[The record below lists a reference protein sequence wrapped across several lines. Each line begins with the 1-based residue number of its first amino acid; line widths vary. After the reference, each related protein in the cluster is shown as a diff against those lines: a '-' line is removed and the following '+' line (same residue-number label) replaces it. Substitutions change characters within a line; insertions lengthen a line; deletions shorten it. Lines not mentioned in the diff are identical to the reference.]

1 VQRRRSL
8 VAVPTSNPPPLL
20 HGFDPTLLL
29 VLNLVGTFVF
39 GLSGGMAGVRKQLDL
54 FGAVVLAVVVGIAGG
69 TIRDVLIGTPPA
81 TFRDWR
87 YLAVAGGAGLVTTLA
102 HPAINRLQ
110 RPIDALDAAGL
121 ALFCVTGAATA
132 LAHRLGVVDAVILGA
147 ITGIG
152 GGMLRDILVGEIP
165 TVLRGGLYAIP
176 ALIGAAIVVVA
187 FKAGAR
193 TLIFPIVGA
202 TVCFVMRMV
211 GLRYGLG
218 LPSAA
223 GVAVTRMPHLR
234 RGSRV
239 EGESDGRDDEAPP
252 TDRQPTEQEP
262 G

>member
-1 VQRRRSL
+1 M
-8 VAVPTSNPPPLL
+8 APPPLL
-20 HGFDPTLLL
+20 AGFDPTLLL
-29 VLNLVGTFVF
+29 VLNLIGTFVF

-69 TIRDVLIGTPPA
+69 TIRDLLIGIPPA

-87 YLAVAGGAGLVTTLA
+87 YLAVAAGAGLVTSLA
-102 HPAINRLQ
+102 HPAIDRLQ

-152 GGMLRDILVGEIP
+152 GGMLRDVLVGETP

-176 ALIGAAIVVVA
+176 ALVGAGIVVVA
-187 FKAGAR
+187 YHAGDH
-193 TLIFPIVGA
+193 TVLFPIVGA
-202 TVCFVMRMV
+202 AVCFLMRMA

-218 LPSAA
+218 LPGAA
-223 GVAVTRMPHLR
+223 DVAVTNVPRRRR
-234 RGSRV
+234 RG
-239 EGESDGRDDEAPP
+239 RDK
-252 TDRQPTEQEP
+252 R
-262 G
+262 

>member
-1 VQRRRSL
+1 MASESL
-8 VAVPTSNPPPLL
+8 LP
-20 HGFDPTLLL
+20 GFSPTLLL

-54 FGAVVLAVVVGIAGG
+54 FGAIVLAVVVGIAGG
-69 TIRDVLIGTPPA
+69 TIRDVLIGIPPQ

-87 YLAVAGGAGLVTTLA
+87 YLAVAAGAGLLTAVA

-152 GGMLRDILVGEIP
+152 GGMLRDVLVGEIP

-176 ALIGAAIVVVA
+176 ALVGAGIVVVA
-187 FKAGAR
+187 YHAGDH
-193 TLIFPIVGA
+193 TLIFPIAGA
-202 TVCFVMRMV
+202 GVCFLMRLA
-211 GLRYGLG
+211 GLRYGIG
-218 LPSAA
+218 LPAA
-223 GVAVTRMPHLR
+223 GDVEITSLPRRR
-234 RGSRV
+234 RGHAAAD
-239 EGESDGRDDEAPP
+239 DGGDQQR
-252 TDRQPTEQEP
+252 QEP
-262 G
+262 PDGSTGEQSTATLPNR